1 MHSSHKGRKLVLV
14 CCLLGIGPF
23 GYEREV
29 RAETNGEV
37 VQTESE
43 GLSTLSVRGVQLNQE
58 FNANVKDYRASVGSD
73 VTDIQLLVASDT
85 DNAVITVNDNVV
97 TGGQESTYKLITGEN
112 KFVIR
117 IEGEEPVTY
126 TLIVTKAQSSNSNL
140 ASLNLSKGALSF
152 EETVT
157 DYQVSVENSVSVL
170 SVKPKAVDTTASIK
184 VNNQVFIGTAISV
197 KLPVGKTK
205 IKIVVTA
212 EDGTQKTYVLT
223 VTRKAK
229 TVNDDTKSEPKS
241 GTDTKTHD
249 DTKSGNGDDVK
260 RDNPSKG
267 SSSAPTENTKSPS
280 QMPSKSQ
287 QQAGAELAA
296 KPTSELGSNQVE
308 SNENNGPKLSSLS
321 ISNGTWNKA
330 FSSNEFTYH
339 ISVDTDVERVTL
351 TTAAD
356 SNSTIK
362 IEGKSSKTISLA
374 DAAKTILSVVVSK
387 DDERSTYILVIE
399 KDLDTAGES
408 EIDSIDQTEAS
419 VSAVDVKGK
428 PGGNRMNMVE
438 GSQLTKESS
447 SIWSKMKNFFAS
459 LFD

>member
-1 MHSSHKGRKLVLV
+1 MQSSHNGRKLVFV
-14 CCLLGIGPF
+14 CCLLGLGPF
-23 GYEREV
+23 GHELEV

-58 FNANVKDYRASVGSD
+58 FNPNVKDYRASVGSD
-73 VTDIQLLVASDT
+73 VTDIQLLAASDH

-97 TGGQESTYKLITGEN
+97 NGGQESTYKLSTGEN

-140 ASLNLSKGALSF
+140 ASLNLSKGTLSF
-152 EETVT
+152 EEAVT

-184 VNNQVFIGTAISV
+184 MNNQVFMGTAISV

-205 IKIVVTA
+205 INIVVTA
-212 EDGTQKTYVLT
+212 EDGTKKTYVLSL
-223 VTRKAK
+223 TRKAK
-229 TVNDDTKSEPKS
+229 TVTDESESKP
-241 GTDTKTHD
+241 GTDTKD
-249 DTKSGNGDDVK
+249 NDTKSGNGNDVK
-260 RDNPSKG
+260 RDNQSKG
-267 SSSAPTENTKSPS
+267 SSSAPTKNTKSPS

-296 KPTSELGSNQVE
+296 KPASELGSNQVE
-308 SNENNGPKLSSLS
+308 SNEHNGPKLSSLS

-330 FSSNEFTYH
+330 FSSDVFTYH

-351 TTAAD
+351 TTGAD

-399 KDLDTAGES
+399 KDLDTAGE
-408 EIDSIDQTEAS
+408 
-419 VSAVDVKGK
+419 
-428 PGGNRMNMVE
+428 
-438 GSQLTKESS
+438 
-447 SIWSKMKNFFAS
+447 
-459 LFD
+459 

>member
-43 GLSTLSVRGVQLNQE
+43 VLSTLSVRGVQLNQE

-73 VTDIQLLVASDT
+73 VTDIQLLAASDT

-152 EETVT
+152 EESVT

-229 TVNDDTKSEPKS
+229 TVNDDTESEPKS
-241 GTDTKTHD
+241 GTDTKTDD

-280 QMPSKSQ
+280 QMLSKSQ

-408 EIDSIDQTEAS
+408 EVDSIDQTEAS

-447 SIWSKMKNFFAS
+447 SIWS
-459 LFD
+459 